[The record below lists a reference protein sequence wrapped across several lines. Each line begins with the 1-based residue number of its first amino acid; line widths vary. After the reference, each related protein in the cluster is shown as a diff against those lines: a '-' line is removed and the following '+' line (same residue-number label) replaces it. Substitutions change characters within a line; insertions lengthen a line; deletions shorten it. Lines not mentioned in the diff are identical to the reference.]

1 MLIDD
6 EAAVRKLM
14 RASIAWEELGMEV
27 VGEAASGIEAINVI
41 DDMRP
46 DIAFVDIA
54 MPFMDGIEFTELAT
68 KRYPDLVIIIMTAF
82 DKFEY
87 ARKCVSL
94 PVFEY
99 MLKPMVR
106 AEVTE
111 TLKKVKAR
119 LDSSVSDARAR
130 SSDYSATS
138 NDSNQAVS
146 ERPGSAPDK
155 ENDVDRDVSVH
166 IMKYIEENYTDPH
179 LNLTAAA
186 QHFGF
191 SSSYLSRKFKNET
204 GRNFL
209 EYLTEC
215 RMKKACDLAR
225 DGIKMYQASAEVGIP
240 DPNYFG
246 RCFRK
251 YTGVNYSE
259 YTAKE

>member
-1 MLIDD
+1 MYRVMLIDD

-68 KRYPDLVIIIMTAF
+68 KRYPDLVIIIITAF

-119 LDSSVSDARAR
+119 LDSSVSALEDALRDGNEYRIKAASEDLDAILR
-130 SSDYSATS
+130 SVGTYA
-138 NDSNQAVS
+138 
-146 ERPGSAPDK
+146 SAPEG
-155 ENDVDRDVSVH
+155 END
-166 IMKYIEENYTDPH
+166 
-179 LNLTAAA
+179 
-186 QHFGF
+186 
-191 SSSYLSRKFKNET
+191 
-204 GRNFL
+204 
-209 EYLTEC
+209 
-215 RMKKACDLAR
+215 
-225 DGIKMYQASAEVGIP
+225 DGAYDA
-240 DPNYFG
+240 
-246 RCFRK
+246 
-251 YTGVNYSE
+251 
-259 YTAKE
+259 